1 MVLPFTHGCP
11 PVSDNVIL
19 YVSQQLAVT
28 DGVGVFGG
36 VEQGAGYVV
45 DPTAKQVS

>member
-1 MVLPFTHGCP
+1 MVLPFTHGRSP
-11 PVSDNVIL
+11 DTYNVIL

-36 VEQGAGYVV
+36 VEQGAGSVV
-45 DPTAKQVS
+45 DAANAQVS